1 MRTIYCLLLAT
12 VMCGCSFQTVSLED
26 LQKVKAGMSSE
37 KVVEI
42 MGDPDEEVKLNETPM
57 YYAYHIDNKKWVIE
71 FEDGKVGK
79 KSKSDNFMH

>member
-1 MRTIYCLLLAT
+1 
-12 VMCGCSFQTVSLED
+12 
-26 LQKVKAGMSSE
+26 
-37 KVVEI
+37 